1 MNEDESGR
9 HLRASFEG
17 SYRPPGPG
25 FDARMR
31 AGLMA
36 APPPNARTGRTLG
49 LVAVILVLA
58 AILALTLPR
67 LLPSTTLV
75 PSVKTQGGIP
85 WKPLPPQNL
94 VPVTPSP
101 SPSPLPAGTRPCS
114 SAQLKVNDLG
124 RNGAGGTVF
133 RYFGF
138 SGRGPAACFVQG
150 TPAVELFDRSGRKL
164 PFKQRSPFGG
174 SDPAV
179 TVLVEPGP
187 IPNIGT
193 NLRYGQAGL
202 GIDWVSQPEQCPGSS
217 AVQIAFV
224 SITLANGGPALTVAL
239 SPAPGGPP
247 AAGYACQGLGV
258 DTFRGPPPGFPDL
271 PIPPLPALA
280 LKAPASVRAG
290 QDLVYQATLTN
301 DTPESIDLV
310 ANCPN
315 IEEELLLNSPGGG
328 QVAAPKPAFQLN
340 CAPAGVMQTSAS
352 LTFEIH
358 LAVPKDAAPGSYTL
372 YFAIEYW
379 NATSTPASAPIRVS
393 Q

>member
-1 MNEDESGR
+1 MNEDESSR

-58 AILALTLPR
+58 AILVLTLPR
-67 LLPSTTLV
+67 LLPSTTPV
-75 PSVKTQGGIP
+75 PGVKTRGGIP

-94 VPVTPSP
+94 VPVTPPP
-101 SPSPLPAGTRPCS
+101 SPSPIPAGTRPCS

-138 SGRGPAACFVQG
+138 SGRGPTACFVQG
-150 TPAVELFDRSGRKL
+150 TPTVELFDRSGRKL

-174 SDPAV
+174 SDPSV
-179 TVLVEPGP
+179 PVLVEPGP

-193 NLRYGQAGL
+193 NLRNGQAGL

-217 AVQIAFV
+217 AVQIALV
-224 SITLANGGPALTVAL
+224 SIMLANGGPALSVAL
-239 SPAPGGPP
+239 SPAPG
-247 AAGYACQGLGV
+247 GYACQGLGV
-258 DTFRGPPPGFPDL
+258 DTFQGPPPVFVEPT
-271 PIPPLPALA
+271 PPPLPALA
-280 LKAPASVRAG
+280 LKAPATVRAG
-290 QDLVYQATLTN
+290 QDLMYQVTMTN
-301 DTPESIDLV
+301 DGLQAIDLV

-315 IEEELLLNSPGGG
+315 IEQELVPRDLIGFP
-328 QVAAPKPAFQLN
+328 QPAMKPSFQLN
-340 CAPAGVMQTSAS
+340 CAPAGTIQPNAS

-358 LAVPKDAAPGSYTL
+358 LAVPKDSTPGSYTL
-372 YFAIEYW
+372 SFAIEYW
-379 NATSTPASAPIRVS
+379 NATSTPVSAPVTVS